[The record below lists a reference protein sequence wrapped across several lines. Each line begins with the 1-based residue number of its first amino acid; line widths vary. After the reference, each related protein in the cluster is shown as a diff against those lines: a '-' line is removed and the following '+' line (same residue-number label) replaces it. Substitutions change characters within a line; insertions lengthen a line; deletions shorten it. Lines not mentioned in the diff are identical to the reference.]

1 MNGHCHFVF
10 TVCLVSVLLDFS
22 AAAVFLT
29 SARTRDFCF
38 WTSSISNGQTHYMF
52 LHKSRAGKERSLVL
66 FDSIW
71 SKENRLVDCVTSNNH
86 AVIKSFSSKCWK
98 ARDRPFSD
106 IPDGRFNISM
116 LHGPDGPCVAAG
128 HFPERRV
135 PVRRTRDLD
144 SVEHKTIYQ
153 DSGESSQKLKRSKR
167 AWMIPGTLW
176 CGSGNKA
183 SNFSDLG

>member
-1 MNGHCHFVF
+1 MNGCCLFF
-10 TVCLVSVLLDFS
+10 LIACLVSILLDFS
-22 AAAVFLT
+22 AAGHFLT
-29 SARTRDFCF
+29 STRNSDFCF

-52 LHKSRAGKERSLVL
+52 LHQTTVGKERRFVL

-71 SKENRLVDCVTSNNH
+71 NMENHLVDCITSNNR

-106 IPDGRFNISM
+106 VPDGRFNISM
-116 LHGPDGPCVAAG
+116 LLEPDGPCVSVR
-128 HFPERRV
+128 HLPEPMV
-135 PVRRTRDLD
+135 PMRMTRDLD
-144 SVEHKTIYQ
+144 NMDRKTIYQ
-153 DSGESSQKLKRSKR
+153 NSGESSQKRKRSKR

-183 SNFSDLG
+183 SSFSDLG